1 MKTLSKII
9 ILCFVAAAANAS
21 TGYDKAMKQAMAELN
36 TAGTVTQMS
45 EAGNTFDRIS
55 SGASEEWLPL
65 YYGAYS
71 RVLMAAMEQ
80 DITKKDAYLDLAET
94 RLEGIIELENFDRS
108 EVLALQGFLYMIRIT
123 IDPGVR
129 GQEYSMKSSAV
140 LQEAIA
146 INPQNPR
153 AMLMLA
159 QMSYGSAQ
167 FFNADTSES
176 CEMADSA
183 SQLLDVEAQNA
194 EDGFAPKWG
203 RYQADAMIAQC
214 KG

>member
-1 MKTLSKII
+1 MKTLSRII
-9 ILCFVAAAANAS
+9 ILCFVAASVNAA
-21 TGYDKAMKQAMAELN
+21 TGYDQAMQQAIAKLT

-45 EAGNTFDRIS
+45 EAGNTFDRIV
-55 SGASEEWLPL
+55 SGAPEEWLPL

-71 RVLMAAMEQ
+71 RVIMAAMEQ
-80 DITKKDAYLDLAET
+80 DVTKKDAYLDLAET
-94 RLEGIIELENFDRS
+94 RLQGINELENFDQS

-123 IDPGVR
+123 VDPAAR
-129 GQEYSMKSSAV
+129 GQEYSMKSGAA

-146 INPQNPR
+146 MDPQNPR

-167 FFNADTSES
+167 FFNGDTSEA
-176 CEMADSA
+176 CAMADTA
-183 SQLLDVEAQNA
+183 SQLLDLEAQNV
-194 EDGFAPKWG
+194 EDGFAPNWG
-203 RYQADAMIAQC
+203 RYQVDAMIAQC

>member
-1 MKTLSKII
+1 MKMLSGII
-9 ILCFVAAAANAS
+9 ILCFVAACVNAS
-21 TGYDKAMKQAMAELN
+21 TGYDKAMKQAIAELN
-36 TAGTVTQMS
+36 TAGTVAQMS
-45 EAGNTFDRIS
+45 EAGNTFDRIV
-55 SGASEEWLPL
+55 SGAPEEWLPL

-71 RVLMAAMEQ
+71 RVVMAAMEQ
-80 DITKKDAYLDLAET
+80 DVTKKDAYLDLAES

-108 EVLALQGFLYMIRIT
+108 EVLALQGFLNMIRIT
-123 IDPGVR
+123 VDPGVR

-194 EDGFAPKWG
+194 EDGFAPKLG
-203 RYQADAMIAQC
+203 RYQADAIIAQC